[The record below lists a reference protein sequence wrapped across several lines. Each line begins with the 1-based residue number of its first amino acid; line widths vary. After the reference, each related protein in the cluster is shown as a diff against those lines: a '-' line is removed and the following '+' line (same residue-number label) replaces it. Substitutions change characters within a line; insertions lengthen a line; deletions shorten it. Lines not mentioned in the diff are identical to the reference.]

1 MAISALVEQLQTIPD
16 WRRARKVQYPLWLML
31 LLSLLGVMSGC
42 RSLRGLADFMERHQ
56 VEVAEYFALSK
67 QKLPSYATIRRMTQ
81 QVEGTRV
88 AQVFR
93 DWARQEYPI
102 ASGTAVAMDGKA
114 LGSTHPDCHGQ
125 HQDYVTVVS
134 ACVHEYGWVVAQ
146 ASFNHRVGSEIA
158 SVRQLIE
165 HLDIK
170 GAWLTL
176 DALHCQKNS
185 A

>member
-1 MAISALVEQLQTIPD
+1 MAIATLVEQLKTIPD

-31 LLSLLGVMSGC
+31 LMSLLGVMSGC
-42 RSLRGLADFMERHQ
+42 NSLRGLADFMERHQ
-56 VEVAEYFALSK
+56 AEVAEYFALSK

-81 QVEGTRV
+81 QVDGNWV

-93 DWARQEYPI
+93 DWARQAYPV
-102 ASGTAVAMDGKA
+102 APGTVVAMDDKA
-114 LGSTHPDCHGQ
+114 LASTLQDCHGQ
-125 HQDYVTVVS
+125 QQDYVTVVS

-146 ASFNHRVGSEIA
+146 GSFNHRVGSEIA
-158 SVRQLIE
+158 TVRQLIE
-165 HLDIK
+165 HLDLK
-170 GAWLTL
+170 GIWFTL